1 MLMDILESI
10 RENKGKIL
18 DVWFRSVIETY
29 PQEAGK
35 YFLEHNRQF
44 TNPVGFTIHDALEKM
59 FNGMF
64 GEDAKELNEGIDE
77 IIRLRAVQDFCPS
90 EAVGFILN
98 LKKIILQNIPGIR
111 SADDQYIIIE
121 NKIDRALFM
130 AFDIYMNSR
139 ERIFEIKATEVR
151 NRTSRM
157 IERLSRKYDLL
168 DDNINN

>member
-1 MLMDILESI
+1 MDILESI
-10 RENKGKIL
+10 RDKKANIL
-18 DVWFRSVIETY
+18 DAWFRAVIESY

-35 YFLEHNRQF
+35 YFLEHSRQF
-44 TNPVGFTIHDALEKM
+44 TNPVGFTIHDALDKI
-59 FNGMF
+59 FKGMF
-64 GEDAKELNEGIDE
+64 EEAETELKVGIEE

-90 EAVGFILN
+90 EAVAFMQQ
-98 LKKIILQNIPGIR
+98 LKPIVLQNVPGLR
-111 SADDQYIIIE
+111 SADDQYLFIE
-121 NKIDRALFM
+121 NIIDKALLM